1 MRKDG
6 RRPARAQ
13 PVGLSHLSILLPE
26 GILQNV
32 GDYNR
37 VSAVHSRAARS
48 RVWPDGEPIDS
59 INVGLGEAWS
69 GAMPHMLS
77 VVVQEKN
84 RTEHASELGFNNPH
98 EPSKDFLE
106 R

>member
-13 PVGLSHLSILLPE
+13 PVGLSHVSILLPE

-32 GDYNR
+32 GDDNR
-37 VSAVHSRAARS
+37 LFAVHSGAARS
-48 RVWPDGEPIDS
+48 RAWPDGKSIDS
-59 INVGLGEAWS
+59 INVGLGQARC

-77 VVVQEKN
+77 VVVQGKN
-84 RTEHASELGFNNPH
+84 RTKHAGELALPNGPQ
-98 EPSKDFLE
+98 PSK
-106 R
+106 